1 MSIGEIMR
9 QVFLRF
15 AIMLVGLSP
24 MLFPVFQAQAGLPET
39 IALVRPGVVAVGTM
53 QATRRPPAKL
63 LGTGFVIGDG
73 TLVVTN
79 AHVVPEILA
88 VEKKEYLAV
97 FAGRGKHS
105 QRRRARLVAMDL
117 KYDLAILK
125 IEGDPLP
132 MLQLG
137 DSDQVS
143 EGESIAFT
151 GFPIGAVLGLYPV
164 THRGIVSAISPIV
177 LPAQS
182 GRQLTVKM
190 IKRLRDPFDIFQ
202 LDATAYPGNSGSPLY
217 LPKTGEVIG
226 VLNMVLIK
234 ETKES
239 VLEKPSGI
247 SYAIPIKH
255 LKALL
260 ETVEDK

>member
-1 MSIGEIMR
+1 MR
-9 QVFLRF
+9 TRLFFLLGVFL
-15 AIMLVGLSP
+15 
-24 MLFPVFQAQAGLPET
+24 FPLLPVTVLAGLPET
-39 IALVRPGVVAVGTM
+39 VALVRPAVVGVGTM
-53 QATRRPPAKL
+53 QVTRRPPARL

-73 TLVVTN
+73 TLVATN
-79 AHVVPEILA
+79 AHVVPEVLA
-88 VEKKEYLAV
+88 VEDQEYLAV
-97 FAGRGKHS
+97 FVGRGKYP
-105 QRRRARLVAMDL
+105 QRRRARQVAMDL

-132 MLQLG
+132 MLRLG
-137 DSDQVS
+137 DSDRVR

-164 THRGIVSAISPIV
+164 THHGLVSAISPIV
-177 LPAQS
+177 LPASS
-182 GRQLTVKM
+182 GRQLTAKM
-190 IKRLRDPFDIFQ
+190 IRRMRDPFDIFQ

-234 ETKES
+234 ESKES
-239 VLEKPSGI
+239 ILEKPSGI
-247 SYAIPIKH
+247 SYAIPGKY

-260 ETVEDK
+260 ETLKDE

>member
-1 MSIGEIMR
+1 MSEG
-9 QVFLRF
+9 FLRWMTLL
-15 AIMLVGLSP
+15 AGLSS
-24 MLFPVFQAQAGLPET
+24 LLLAGFQAQAGLPET

-53 QATRRPPAKL
+53 QMTRRPPARL

-79 AHVVPEILA
+79 AHVVPELLA
-88 VEKKEYLAV
+88 VEEMEYLAV
-97 FAGRGKHS
+97 FAGRGKHP
-105 QRRRARLVAMDL
+105 QRRRARQLAMDL

-132 MLQLG
+132 MLRLG
-137 DSDQVS
+137 DSDRVR

-164 THRGIVSAISPIV
+164 THHGLVSAISPIV
-177 LPAQS
+177 LPAPS
-182 GRQLTVKM
+182 GRQLTAKM

-239 VLEKPSGI
+239 ILEKPSGI

>member
-1 MSIGEIMR
+1 MKK
-9 QVFLRF
+9 VFLRF
-15 AIMLVGLSP
+15 VAMLVALSP
-24 MLFPVFQAQAGLPET
+24 MLFAAFPAQAGLSET

-63 LGTGFVIGDG
+63 RGTGFVIGDG

-79 AHVVPEILA
+79 AHVVPEVLA
-88 VEKKEYLAV
+88 VEDKEYLAV
-97 FAGRGKHS
+97 FAGRGKHPI
-105 QRRRARLVAMDL
+105 RRRARQVAMDL

-125 IEGDPLP
+125 IEGGSLP

-137 DSDQVS
+137 DSDQVR
-143 EGESIAFT
+143 EGQSIAFT

-182 GRQLTVKM
+182 GRQLSVSM

-202 LDATAYPGNSGSPLY
+202 LDATAYPGNSGSPIF

-226 VLNMVLIK
+226 VLNMVFIK
-234 ETKES
+234 ETKET

-260 ETVEDK
+260 DTLKDEP